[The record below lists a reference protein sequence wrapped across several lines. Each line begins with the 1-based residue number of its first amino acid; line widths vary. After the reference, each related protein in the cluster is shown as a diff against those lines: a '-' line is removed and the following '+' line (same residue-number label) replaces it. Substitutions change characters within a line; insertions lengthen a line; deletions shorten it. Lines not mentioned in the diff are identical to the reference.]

1 MSGSII
7 ARLGRDRQGA
17 VLIEFA
23 ILAPAILAMMLAV
36 FQIGIGMQNYNALRA
51 VAAETARYSVVN
63 YQTANK
69 LSTTQLRN
77 YARSIASA
85 PPYQLLAD
93 RFDAAV
99 APATKQRVA
108 GATEMTITV
117 TYTVPTVLA
126 VIGLEDIPISFS
138 RPIFVVT

>member
-1 MSGSII
+1 MSAAAIT
-7 ARLGRDRQGA
+7 RLRHASKGA

-23 ILAPAILAMMLAV
+23 ILAPVILGMMLAV

-77 YARSIASA
+77 YARSIAAA

-99 APATKQRVA
+99 APAATQRVT
-108 GATEMTITV
+108 GATELSITV
-117 TYTVPTVLA
+117 TYSVPTVLG
-126 VIGLEDIPISFS
+126 VIGLEDIPISFT
-138 RPIFVVT
+138 RPIFVIV

>member
-1 MSGSII
+1 MSGG
-7 ARLGRDRQGA
+7 ARTRLRHASDGA

-23 ILAPAILAMMLAV
+23 ILAPVILGMMLAIL
-36 FQIGIGMQNYNALRA
+36 QIGIGMQSYNALRA

-99 APATKQRVA
+99 APVVAHPIGVRIHERKYGRV
-108 GATEMTITV
+108 E
-117 TYTVPTVLA
+117 
-126 VIGLEDIPISFS
+126 
-138 RPIFVVT
+138 VVE